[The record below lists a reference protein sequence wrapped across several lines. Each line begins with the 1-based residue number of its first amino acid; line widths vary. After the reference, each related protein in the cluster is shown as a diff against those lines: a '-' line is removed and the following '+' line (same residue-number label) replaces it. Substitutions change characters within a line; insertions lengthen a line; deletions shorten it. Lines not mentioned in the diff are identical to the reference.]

1 MQSGY
6 HLLAYLAVIFIIER
20 LLTYWRMLNSVNH
33 HPGHRRAISD
43 ISIIGVLAPAIPG
56 ITPGTNYLM
65 ATKFKSFKY
74 FGWDVVVEVTWL
86 PKIAI
91 VYLLADAAA
100 IKEVTSSWIRFPK
113 PLELYTPFS
122 IFGDNILTTEGDAW
136 RRYRKLTTPAFST
149 RTNKLVWAEAT
160 RVVAELFDDVWG
172 EQKQI
177 EMDHCLD
184 LTLPIALFI
193 LGAAE
198 FGKKISWRDDDS
210 KPAGHE
216 LTFKQALH
224 YTSSELITKAITPT
238 WALGLTPRLRRARL
252 AYKEL
257 GMYMKEMLQERKG
270 AQHTDHHD
278 LFSSLLASKI
288 HDSKSE
294 NLADD
299 EIFGNMFLFLVAG
312 HETTAHTLCF
322 AFALLALH
330 QEEQERLYQD
340 LVSVLPNRRFPVYD
354 DIPLLSRSM
363 AVFYETL
370 RLFPPVTGILKVA
383 AEDTTLTIGNQL
395 GEKTTVPVPKGT
407 RVTIDT
413 AGLHYNPRYWPDP
426 EEFKPDRFLDP
437 DWPRDAFLPF
447 SAGPRVCIGR
457 KFFETEGIA
466 ALTMIILRYKV
477 TVKEEPQFS
486 GETFEQKKARITANR
501 QGPTLA

>member
-6 HLLAYLAVIFIIER
+6 HSLVYLAVIFIIER
-20 LLTYWRMLNSVNH
+20 LLTYWRMLNSVKTS
-33 HPGHRRAISD
+33 A
-43 ISIIGVLAPAIPG
+43 
-56 ITPGTNYLM
+56 
-65 ATKFKSFKY
+65 FEY

-86 PKIAI
+86 PKIAT

-149 RTNKLVWAEAT
+149 RTNKFVWAEAT

-177 EMDHCLD
+177 EI
-184 LTLPIALFI
+184 TIALYI

-238 WALGLTPRLRRARL
+238 WALGLTPRLRRTRL

-257 GMYMKEMLQERKG
+257 G
-270 AQHTDHHD
+270 APSTHHHD

-288 HDSKSE
+288 QDSKSE

-330 QEEQERLYQD
+330 QEEQERLYQAC
-340 LVSVLPNRRFPVYD
+340 LRVTEQKFPVYD

-395 GEKTTVPVPKGT
+395 GEKTVPVPKGT

-501 QGPTLA
+501 QGPTLAPIRVPLVFTRRD